1 MNDRFKFRVWDE
13 GMFEDSKPHY
23 EYADVFTGLTLKMA
37 TGNNPIEQ
45 CTGLKDKNGNLIYEG
60 DIVKRC
66 SVKGC
71 VKFGF
76 YRKTDEH
83 FPDSIYGF
91 YIEWEKSD
99 VFRQDFGYWV
109 KDEIKVIG
117 NIHEQKN
124 DTEAD

>member
-1 MNDRFKFRVWDE
+1 MNDRFKFRVWWKKENRYRKDVNIIPIGHLE
-13 GMFEDSKPHY
+13 NFSSY
-23 EYADVFTGLTLKMA
+23 EFV
-37 TGNNPIEQ
+37 IEQ
-45 CTGLKDKNGNLIYEG
+45 CTGLRDKNGNLIYEG
-60 DIVKRC
+60 DIVKCRNIT
-66 SVKGC
+66 GI

-109 KDEIKVIG
+109 KDEIEIIS
-117 NIHEQKN
+117 NIYETKG
-124 DTEAD
+124 ADNEKRKE